1 MMPGLNGYE
10 VLPRLRERKIWTLEM
25 MLTAKDGDYDQTDAF
40 DLGADDYMTKPFSFT
55 VLRAR
60 LRALVRRGA
69 PERPAILSVGSLTVD
84 PALRRAAC
92 NGTEI
97 RLTVKEFALLEYLT
111 RNAIVGPSGA
121 AGWDRTGLVKGGAVG
136 TAADSLRALE
146 QVTLSINAGGD
157 VVCGLGKHSAEL
169 ARPWNIGIEDP
180 ADRSRIAQV
189 IPVVDG
195 ALATSSATARARIS
209 SIPAPDE
216 ESSIRDPPL
225 SPALTSCGPTCGPRR
240 RSSIPLRSTTAQVGP
255 AIGCTQYETQYENCH
270 ARSRRLPASRSR
282 EIGHPGLC
290 CRF

>member
-40 DLGADDYMTKPFSFT
+40 DLGAEDYMTKPFSFM

-97 RLTVKEFALLEYLT
+97 RLTVKEFALLEYLA
-111 RNAIVGPSGA
+111 RNAVVGPSGA
-121 AGWDRTGLVKGGAVG
+121 AGWDRTGLVKGWAVG

-157 VVCGLGKHSAEL
+157 VVCALGRTRPSVEHRYRGPRGPITYRPGDPGSRRC
-169 ARPWNIGIEDP
+169 ARDVERNCAGRAYHRSPHRT
-180 ADRSRIAQV
+180 RSRAS
-189 IPVVDG
+189 G
-195 ALATSSATARARIS
+195 
-209 SIPAPDE
+209 
-216 ESSIRDPPL
+216 IRH
-225 SPALTSCGPTCGPRR
+225 
-240 RSSIPLRSTTAQVGP
+240 
-255 AIGCTQYETQYENCH
+255 CH
-270 ARSRRLPASRSR
+270 RP
-282 EIGHPGLC
+282 
-290 CRF
+290 